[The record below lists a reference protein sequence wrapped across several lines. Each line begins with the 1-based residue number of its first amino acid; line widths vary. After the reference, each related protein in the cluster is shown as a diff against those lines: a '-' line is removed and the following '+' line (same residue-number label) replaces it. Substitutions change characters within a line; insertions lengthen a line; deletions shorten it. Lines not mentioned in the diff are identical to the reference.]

1 VRLVVRSII
10 TKISSR
16 GKTLMLKTR
25 QLFSWKL
32 SKSMNI
38 NIFVPD
44 DYDPQECYPVL
55 YLLHGYGNS
64 YQGFLPNLKLDYLAQ
79 RMINEGK
86 IVPLIIVAPN
96 IDNSFG
102 LNSSS
107 STEMLGDAPQQAF
120 YKGLYRDYLIF
131 EVIPYIERH
140 YSTYTDRSY
149 RFIGGASMGGF
160 AALHAAFHYPELFS
174 KVGGHM
180 PAILLDSSCREFTSW
195 VYPDQEARMERD
207 PIALTSV
214 QGLAGL
220 EVYLDCGEDDS
231 FQFFTGAKLLH
242 KALQAHGYRSQYHQ
256 HPGGHDDE
264 YLQQHLQDYLLFY
277 AGSRESAL
285 NEKEKRNE

>member
-1 VRLVVRSII
+1 
-10 TKISSR
+10 
-16 GKTLMLKTR
+16 MLKTR
-25 QLFSWKL
+25 QLFSRKL
-32 SKSMNI
+32 NKSMNI

-44 DYDPQECYPVL
+44 DYDPQESYPVL

-64 YQGFLPNLKLDYLAQ
+64 YQGFLPNLNLDNLAQ

-86 IVPLIIVAPN
+86 IVPLIIVAPH

-102 LNSSS
+102 LNSSPVAE
-107 STEMLGDAPQQAF
+107 TLGDEPQQAF
-120 YKGLYRDYLIF
+120 YKGLYRDYLMF

-140 YSTYTDRSY
+140 YSTCTDRSY

-180 PAILLDSSCREFTSW
+180 PAVLLDSSCREFTSW
-195 VYPDQEARMERD
+195 VYPDHETRMERD

-214 QGLAGL
+214 QDLAGL

-231 FQFFTGAKLLH
+231 FQFFTGAKRLH
-242 KALQAHGYRSQYHQ
+242 QVLQAHGYQSQYHQ
-256 HPGGHDDE
+256 YSGGHNDE
-264 YLQQHLQDYLLFY
+264 YLQQHMQDYLLFY
-277 AGSRESAL
+277 AGSSESEL
-285 NEKEKRNE
+285 NEREMPNE